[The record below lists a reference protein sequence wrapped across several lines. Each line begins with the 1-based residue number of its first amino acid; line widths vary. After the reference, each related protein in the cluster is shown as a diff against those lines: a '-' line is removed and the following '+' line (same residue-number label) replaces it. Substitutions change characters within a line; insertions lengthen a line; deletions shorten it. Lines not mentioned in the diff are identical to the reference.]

1 METNENFSGGK
12 MPDEHDHHYPSHNR
26 AIVGVVLVLVGL
38 FLVLRNTGF
47 FPGFIDHIIFSWPML
62 LVAIGLIMTLGSSE
76 KTAGIIV
83 MAVGGFFLLPKIF
96 SETFYN
102 YNMFWPSIFI
112 IIGVIFIVSRRK
124 TGGPAFSKGVA
135 GDDYIDYVYVNQL
148 QIPIN
153 LYVGYYTSVG
163 VTGAY
168 HSPKNCLPGSGWG
181 LDTVKEVTLPV
192 GIEGKKKSTVTEMLI
207 RNGDD
212 YQVVLY
218 WYQNRGRIIASEYW
232 EKVYLVLDA
241 LIKHRRDGTFVRIM
255 DTVKDK
261 NIQAAE
267 QRAQKFAETVMVR
280 LQDFIP
286 GSHL

>member
-1 METNENFSGGK
+1 MRAKGRILVVLLLFAATWYILHTTSSVTPTPIKQPLSLFPHQINDYHLTNSFQS
-12 MPDEHDHHYPSHNR
+12 S
-26 AIVGVVLVLVGL
+26 AGVVK
-38 FLVLRNTGF
+38 
-47 FPGFIDHIIFSWPML
+47 L
-62 LVAIGLIMTLGSSE
+62 L
-76 KTAGIIV
+76 
-83 MAVGGFFLLPKIF
+83 
-96 SETFYN
+96 
-102 YNMFWPSIFI
+102 
-112 IIGVIFIVSRRK
+112 GV
-124 TGGPAFSKGVA
+124 
-135 GDDYIDYVYVNQL
+135 DDYIDYVYVNQL

-163 VTGAY
+163 VTGGY

-241 LIKHRRDGTFVRIM
+241 LVKHRRDGTFVRIM

-261 NIQAAE
+261 NIKAAE